1 MLLLLGCRS
10 FDRNMCMVLLL
21 LPGELG
27 DSKEEAAAA
36 EEEEE
41 EEDKE
46 VVDITEAGAAVI

>member
-1 MLLLLGCRS
+1 
-10 FDRNMCMVLLL
+10 MVLLL